1 MRKKLTKKKGYYTN
15 AKSRKKRVRFW
26 NIVAMLVVIFV
37 LALAMMSL
45 WDRTLEVTEVKA
57 EMMWFSGGELE
68 FDLTTDKGY
77 VKHELWQAGLLD
89 EWGFVEKMI
98 NCESGWKL
106 DAMGVN
112 TNGTVDTGPW
122 QRNSIHFKT
131 LSNADSFD
139 LKKATEWAISK
150 RLRDGG
156 WGAWVCS
163 RKVK

>member
-68 FDLTTDKGY
+68 FNLTTDRGY
-77 VKHELWQAGLLD
+77 VKHELWKAGLLD
-89 EWGFVEKMI
+89 EWEFVERLINAESRWDVWAIGVNDNPTIDRGLWMI
-98 NCESGWKL
+98 NSYWHREVSNECAFNLECSTKEAIRIRLESGNWNQWL
-106 DAMGVN
+106 A
-112 TNGTVDTGPW
+112 
-122 QRNSIHFKT
+122 
-131 LSNADSFD
+131 
-139 LKKATEWAISK
+139 LKQ
-150 RLRDGG
+150 
-156 WGAWVCS
+156 
-163 RKVK
+163 